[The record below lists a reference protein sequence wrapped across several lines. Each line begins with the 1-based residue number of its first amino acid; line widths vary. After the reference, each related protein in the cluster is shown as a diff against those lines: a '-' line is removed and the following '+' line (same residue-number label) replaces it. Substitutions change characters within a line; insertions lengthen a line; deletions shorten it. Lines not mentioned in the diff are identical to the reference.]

1 MKFKCCLNLKKHFFM
16 LFKKWSKMIFSSCS
30 SLIPFDK
37 TKRFILSI
45 ILIKIQQNK
54 EKNVQ
59 DLRDYRLFS
68 TY

>member
-1 MKFKCCLNLKKHFFM
+1 M

-37 TKRFILSI
+37 KRFILSI

-54 EKNVQ
+54 EKMYKIYAIIVYFQPTNFF
-59 DLRDYRLFS
+59 LNTGYKTFA
-68 TY
+68 